1 MTIYGVNQSGGAPDT
16 GAINTCLG
24 IFFNTIKEL
33 THLILVYA
41 GNCND
46 FWRQIAKFTFLK
58 LDIGFALVIKKCI
71 KCEARNKGEYWRVNI
86 PENVVRKIFRVL
98 ILDPKSIQLPC
109 IK

>member
-1 MTIYGVNQSGGAPDT
+1 MAIYGVNQSGGAPDT
-16 GAINTCLG
+16 GAISTCLG

-71 KCEARNKGEYWRVNI
+71 KCEALNKGEYWRVNI
-86 PENVVRKIFRVL
+86 PENVVRKKIKVL
-98 ILDPKSIQLPC
+98 ILDLLSIKLPC
-109 IK
+109 FK